1 MKDHNS
7 QENKNMEAQASAV
20 VTMTTEQFHKEL
32 EENTRK
38 QNALREE
45 RANKLADRYNA
56 YVLTIKEIDDQKD
69 ACAAAFRKRKAEF
82 DETSRLYNRAK
93 AAYAKDRNI
102 AGLGYNKDKAGIT
115 SEFATRNEQLQSE
128 RHDIFERFRNSGGQF
143 MEDVGELLHPEW
155 KRRVKADTP
164 EE

>member
-56 YVLTIKEIDDQKD
+56 YVLTIKEIDDQEN

-128 RHDIFERFRNSGGQF
+128 RHDIFERFRNSGGAIYGRRGRAAAPRV
-143 MEDVGELLHPEW
+143 EAKGES
-155 KRRVKADTP
+155 
-164 EE
+164 